1 MRKVVGSLVI
11 ACSCLLAGN
20 LFDYDQWAKD
30 LQTMIEL
37 NQKNSQTLAGSD
49 INKNLVR
56 DDVENYIKERYK
68 DDEFQKIMFLEAA
81 KKIQQILTLPKN
93 ANKKVH
99 LKLDKEL
106 LQVYTCRDYILYKHN
121 DIDIEEELAQKAEFK
136 SKVLNTRARLEAYI
150 NHKKMIPFKYKIPS
164 DKELIDQKNECEK
177 LYSKIKSES
186 KKTSVL
192 SVN

>member
-1 MRKVVGSLVI
+1 MKRLVFVSGMI
-11 ACSCLLAGN
+11 CSYLLAGN

-37 NQKNSQTLAGSD
+37 NQNSSQTIAGSD
-49 INKNLVR
+49 INKNMVR
-56 DDVENYIKERYK
+56 DDIENYIKQKYK

-93 ANKKVH
+93 ADKKIH
-99 LKLDKEL
+99 IRLDREL

-121 DIDIEEELAQKAEFK
+121 DVDIEKELEQKAEFK
-136 SKVLNTRARLEAYI
+136 SKVLNTRARLQAYI
-150 NHKKMIPFKYKIPS
+150 EHKKMVPFKYSIPS
-164 DKELIDQKNECEK
+164 DKELYEQKNECEK

-186 KKTSVL
+186 KKTTVL
-192 SVN
+192 SIN